1 MVGII
6 SIENINYNIPFDWN
20 ILLFID
26 NDDLEAGNNE
36 DQDDIAT
43 ETLSAVKTVFAQSEK
58 EEEEESVMVVTPAE
72 EADVTDDDNEYTE
85 ALLTTETVYGD
96 LNLVTRVRDTVLVFT
111 QTLSSGVC

>member
-1 MVGII
+1 M
-6 SIENINYNIPFDWN
+6 
-20 ILLFID
+20 LFID

-72 EADVTDDDNEYTE
+72 EADVTDDDNDNDEAE